1 MLKAKATMADP
12 NVSERLEDFAGL
24 RVVVVGDLMLDEFV
38 RGDVARISPEAPVP
52 ILEVTDR
59 TSTPGGAAN
68 AAMNVATLGGRV
80 KLVGVVGNDAS
91 AAVLAALVEKAGIDA
106 RSFVVDATRPTT
118 QKTRIVARHQQVVRI
133 DQESRDAIAPSISEA
148 LIAGA
153 RAALAD
159 ADACIV
165 SDYGKGVVTAGLVAA
180 VVEVARARRIP
191 VIVDP
196 KRRDFSAYRGAT
208 LVTPNLAELEVATGA
223 RCHTPEEVVAAGTS
237 LLDVLDGGAVL
248 VTRGAAGMTLL
259 RPGMAPVHTHARA
272 RAVFDVTGAGDTV
285 VSTLSLALAAKMDVT
300 LAIDLASVAAGL
312 VISKVGTATVDVAE
326 LRAGLEGQNAG

>member
-1 MLKAKATMADP
+1 
-12 NVSERLEDFAGL
+12 VSARIEDFAGR

-59 TSTPGGAAN
+59 SSTPGGAAN
-68 AAMNVATLGGRV
+68 AAMNVASLGGKV
-80 KLVGVVGNDAS
+80 KLVGVVGADAS
-91 AAVLAALVEKAGIDA
+91 AGILSELAAKNGIDVG
-106 RSFVVDATRPTT
+106 SFVVDASRPTT

-133 DQESRDAIAPSISEA
+133 DQESRAAIDSAIGVA
-148 LIAGA
+148 LIAA
-153 RAALAD
+153 TRAALAD

-165 SDYGKGVVTAGLVAA
+165 SDYGKGVVSPELVAE
-180 VVEVARARRIP
+180 VVKAARARKIP

-208 LVTPNLAELEVATGA
+208 VVTPNLSELELATGA
-223 RCHTPEEVVAAGTS
+223 RLTTTAEVVAAGTS
-237 LLDVLDGGAVL
+237 LLELLDGGAVL
-248 VTRGAAGMTLL
+248 ATRGAAGMTLL
-259 RPGMAPVHTHARA
+259 RPGLAPVHTHARA

-285 VSTLSLALAAKMDVT
+285 VSTLALALAAGIDITV
-300 LAIDLASVAAGL
+300 AIDIASVAAGL

-326 LRAGLEGQNAG
+326 LRAAMEGQGSA

>member
-1 MLKAKATMADP
+1 MADP
-12 NVSERLEDFAGL
+12 NVSVRIEDFAGL

-38 RGDVARISPEAPVP
+38 NGDVARISPEAPVP

-68 AAMNVATLGGRV
+68 AAMNVASLGGRV
-80 KLVGVVGNDAS
+80 RLVGVVGDDA
-91 AAVLAALVEKAGIDA
+91 AAASLAGLVEKAGIDA
-106 RSFVVDATRPTT
+106 RSFVVDGSRPTT

-133 DQESRDAIAPSISEA
+133 DQESRAAIASGIGEA
-148 LIAGA
+148 LVNAV

-165 SDYGKGVVTAGLVAA
+165 SDYGKGVVSPGLVAA
-180 VVEVARARRIP
+180 IVEIAHARKIP
-191 VIVDP
+191 VIIDP

-208 LVTPNLAELEVATGA
+208 LVTPNLAELEVATGIRA
-223 RCHTPEEVVAAGTS
+223 HTTEEVVAAGTS
-237 LLDVLDGGAVL
+237 LLAILDGGAV
-248 VTRGAAGMTLL
+248 
-259 RPGMAPVHTHARA
+259 PVHTHARA

-285 VSTLSLALAAKMDVT
+285 VSTLSLALAAGMDITV
-300 LAIDLASVAAGL
+300 AIEVASVAAGL

-326 LRAGLEGQNAG
+326 LRAGLEGQKAG

>member
-1 MLKAKATMADP
+1 MSSPSASA
-12 NVSERLEDFAGL
+12 RIEDFAGR

-52 ILEVTDR
+52 ILEVTDCS
-59 TSTPGGAAN
+59 STPGGAAN
-68 AAMNVATLGGRV
+68 AAMNVASLGGRV
-80 KLVGVVGNDAS
+80 KLVGVVGADAP
-91 AAVLAALVEKAGIDA
+91 AEVLSGLVAKAGVDVVG
-106 RSFVVDATRPTT
+106 FVVDPTRPTT

-133 DQESRDAIAPSISEA
+133 DQESRAAIDDSVAAA
-148 LIAGA
+148 LVSAA

-165 SDYGKGVVTAGLVAA
+165 SDYGKGVVSPALVAEIVKA
-180 VVEVARARRIP
+180 ARARKIP

-208 LVTPNLAELEVATGA
+208 VITPNLAELELATGA
-223 RCHTPEEVVAAGTS
+223 RLTTTAEVVAAGTS
-237 LLDVLDGGAVL
+237 LLPLLDGGAVL
-248 VTRGAAGMTLL
+248 ATRGAAGMTLL
-259 RPGMAPVHTHARA
+259 RPDMAPVHTHARA

-285 VSTLSLALAAKMDVT
+285 VSTLALALAAGVDIVVAMD
-300 LAIDLASVAAGL
+300 IASVAAGL

-326 LRAGLEGQNAG
+326 LRAAMEGQASA

>member
-1 MLKAKATMADP
+1 MADP
-12 NVSERLEDFAGL
+12 TVNVGVRIEDFAGR

-68 AAMNVATLGGRV
+68 AAMNVASLGGRV
-80 KLVGVVGNDAS
+80 QIVGVVGDDAS
-91 AAVLAALVEKAGIDA
+91 GRVLASLVEKAGIDVQ
-106 RSFVVDATRPTT
+106 SFVVDASRPTT

-133 DQESRDAIAPSISEA
+133 DQESRAAIASSIGAA
-148 LIAGA
+148 LINAT

-165 SDYGKGVVTAGLVAA
+165 SDYGKGVVSPELVAA
-180 VVEVARARRIP
+180 VVEVARARKIP

-208 LVTPNLAELEVATGA
+208 VITPNLGELELATGT
-223 RCHTPEEVVAAGTS
+223 RCHTTEEVVAAGTS
-237 LLDVLDGGAVL
+237 LLPILDGGAVL
-248 VTRGAAGMTLL
+248 ATRGAAGMTLL
-259 RPGMAPVHTHARA
+259 RPGMVPVHTHARA

-285 VSTLSLALAAKMDVT
+285 VSTLALALAAGMDIT
-300 LAIDLASVAAGL
+300 LAIDIASVAAGL
-312 VISKVGTATVDVAE
+312 VISKVGTATVDIGE
-326 LRAGLEGQNAG
+326 LRAGLEGQKSA

>member
-1 MLKAKATMADP
+1 MSRASASAKI
-12 NVSERLEDFAGL
+12 EDFAGR

-68 AAMNVATLGGRV
+68 AAMNVASLGGRV
-80 KLVGVVGNDAS
+80 KIVGVVGSDP
-91 AAVLAALVEKAGIDA
+91 AAGVLAALVEKAGIDA
-106 RSFVVDATRPTT
+106 GSFVVDASRPTT
-118 QKTRIVARHQQVVRI
+118 RKTRIVARHQQVVRI
-133 DQESRDAIAPSISEA
+133 DEESRAAIDAGIGAA
-148 LIAGA
+148 LIAA
-153 RAALAD
+153 TTAALAD

-165 SDYGKGVVTAGLVAA
+165 SDYGKGVVTAELVAE
-180 VVEVARARRIP
+180 VVKVARARKIP

-208 LVTPNLAELEVATGA
+208 VITPNLAELELATGA
-223 RCHTPEEVVAAGTS
+223 RCVTTDEVVAAGTS
-237 LLDVLDGGAVL
+237 LLGLLDGGAVL
-248 VTRGAAGMTLL
+248 ATRGAAGMTLL

-285 VSTLSLALAAKMDVT
+285 VSTLALALASGIDITV
-300 LAIDLASVAAGL
+300 AIDIASIAAGL

-326 LRAGLEGQNAG
+326 LRAAIEEQSAS

>member
-1 MLKAKATMADP
+1 MSPAGATA
-12 NVSERLEDFAGL
+12 RIKDFAGR

-52 ILEVTDR
+52 ILEVTER

-68 AAMNVATLGGRV
+68 AAMNVASLGGRV
-80 KLVGVVGNDAS
+80 KLVGVVGADPAAS
-91 AAVLAALVEKAGIDA
+91 VLAALVERAGIDP
-106 RSFVVDATRPTT
+106 RSFVVDASRPTT

-133 DQESRDAIAPSISEA
+133 DEESRAAIASSIRAA
-148 LIAGA
+148 LITAT

-165 SDYGKGVVTAGLVAA
+165 SDYGKGVVSAGLVAE
-180 VVEVARARRIP
+180 VVEVARSRSIP

-208 LVTPNLAELEVATGA
+208 VITPNLAELELATGE
-223 RCHTPEEVVAAGTS
+223 RCATTEDVVRAGSS
-237 LLDVLDGGAVL
+237 LLELLDGGAVL

-259 RPGMAPVHTHARA
+259 RPNVPPVHTHARA

-285 VSTLSLALAAKMDVT
+285 VSTLALALATGIDITV
-300 LAIDLASVAAGL
+300 AIDIASVAAGL

-326 LRAGLEGQNAG
+326 LRAGMEGQRVE